1 MTKTGNA
8 AFHVASSYGWSASG
22 ASSRF
27 KLVSYPSGRVS
38 FPVES
43 TTTWATKE
51 EAEAVCAKVN
61 AGDESG
67 VSFASYS
74 DD

>member
-1 MTKTGNA
+1 MKAKTGNA
-8 AFHVASSYGWSASG
+8 RFSVAVAVGTKEFRW
-22 ASSRF
+22 

-38 FPVES
+38 FPTES
-43 TTTWATKE
+43 CESWATKE
-51 EAEAVCAKVN
+51 EAEAVCARVN

-67 VSFASYS
+67 VTFASYA